1 MGRDG
6 VMRQLIVLTAR
17 QALGRRRVLVALLAA
32 CVPVLV
38 AVIYRLAGGQD
49 AQAWTSNL
57 LDNVVITTLL
67 PLVALIFGTSVLGG
81 EIEDG
86 TIVYLLV
93 RPVARW
99 EIVLAKLAVGV
110 IATAVVVGASAAIA
124 VAISL
129 PSSLGPGTVVAA
141 LTGVAWGA
149 VIYVAIAVAL
159 SVVTGHALIIGLV
172 YVYIWEGVVAGLF
185 TGTRLL
191 SVHQYV
197 LGVMSTL
204 DPTQPSLLPAHLPL
218 SSSVELG
225 AVVAVGATLVAAWR
239 LSRFEMSDRP

>member
-6 VMRQLIVLTAR
+6 VLRQLIVLTAR

-99 EIVLAKLAVGV
+99 QIVLAKLAVGAV
-110 IATAVVVGASAAIA
+110 ATAVVVGASAAIA
-124 VAISL
+124 
-129 PSSLGPGTVVAA
+129 
-141 LTGVAWGA
+141 GVTWGA
-149 VIYVAIAVAL
+149 LIYVAIAVAL
-159 SVVTGHALIIGLV
+159 SLVTGHALIIGLV

-204 DPTQPSLLPAHLPL
+204 DPSQPSMLPAHLPI

-225 AVVAVGATLVAAWR
+225 AVVAVGAAVVAAWR
-239 LSRFEMSDRP
+239 LSRFEVSERP